1 MTKILAIKATISGSF
16 IDGAKDIA
24 SYDNIV
30 GFIPK
35 LDADKAQQMIIRRY
49 AKIWVTNAK
58 NEDGTTKY
66 GRIQRIREVYVDSLE
81 VVEVDESQFSYIG
94 KNILELNAEELQDLA
109 AAKDLAGIPLYKT
122 GSLTIQRRIAYA
134 EYADKLLGVQVDDP
148 RDAQKPAAQ
157 RRKVPINWRH
167 EGFNPTKLKEI
178 IVDGSIER
186 SQIHVMSLDES
197 LEYEN
202 AMLDK
207 TFTKYSGK
215 DEAPAPASGGTSH
228 RPARQPDAGSGPAA
242 GPAAT
247 TGFTGPNG
255 KPTDMELK
263 IEAVKRGVPF
273 TYNMKYETL
282 FDKVFPDGN
291 AVPMA
296 S

>member
-1 MTKILAIKATISGSF
+1 MTKILAIRATISGSF
-16 IDGAKDIA
+16 IDGSKDIA
-24 SYDNIV
+24 SYDSIV
-30 GFIPK
+30 GIIPK

-58 NEDGTTKY
+58 NEKGDPKY
-66 GRIQRIREVYVDSLE
+66 GRIQRIREVYVDNME
-81 VVEVDESQFSYIG
+81 VIEVDERHFSYIG
-94 KNILELNAEELQDLA
+94 KNILEMNAEELQDLA

-122 GSLTIQRRIAYA
+122 GSLVIQRRIAYA

-148 RDAQKPAAQ
+148 RDVQKPPHQ

-167 EGFNPTKLKEI
+167 EGFNPTKLAEI
-178 IVDGSIER
+178 RADGSIER
-186 SQIHVMSLDES
+186 SQIKVMSLDES

-207 TFTKYSGK
+207 TFTKYAGK
-215 DEAPAPASGGTSH
+215 DDPAPATGGTSH
-228 RPARQPDAGSGPAA
+228 RPAGHVAQAPTAQAPAA
-242 GPAAT
+242 APP
-247 TGFTGPNG
+247 GFTGPGG

-263 IEAVKRGVPF
+263 IEAVKRNVPF

-282 FDKVFPDGN
+282 FEKVFPDGN
-291 AVPMA
+291 ATPLA